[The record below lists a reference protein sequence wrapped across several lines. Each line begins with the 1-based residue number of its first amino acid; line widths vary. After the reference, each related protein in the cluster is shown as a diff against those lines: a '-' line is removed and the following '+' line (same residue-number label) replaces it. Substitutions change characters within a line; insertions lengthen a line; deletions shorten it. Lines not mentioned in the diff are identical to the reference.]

1 MSRANLI
8 SARLLHEAERIMHA
22 EWEANGC
29 DDRGTCVLGAGIA
42 VDGTVAIR
50 QVTQGNMSSHAAAKP
65 AIKFL
70 KEQGIDARWDDGF
83 MD

>member
-1 MSRANLI
+1 MNRANLL
-8 SARLLHEAERIMHA
+8 REAEQIMHV
-22 EWEANGC
+22 EWESNGY

-50 QVTQGNMSSHAAAKP
+50 QVTQGNVSSHAAAKP

-70 KEQGIDARWDDGF
+70 KEHGIDARWDDGI

>member
-1 MSRANLI
+1 MNRANLL
-8 SARLLHEAERIMHA
+8 REAERIMHV
-22 EWEANGC
+22 EWESNGY

-42 VDGTVAIR
+42 VDGVVAIR
-50 QVTQGNMSSHAAAKP
+50 QVTQGNVSSHAAAKP

-70 KEQGIDARWDDGF
+70 KEHGIDARWDDGI